1 MPTENTDFWKD
12 IVANT
17 TDNEGNKRPFISLAP
32 MEAVTDTVF
41 RRVVAQA
48 CPPDVFYTE
57 FTHARSVT
65 HPQAKF
71 SVQGRLYIDPSE
83 KQIPVAQ
90 LWGDKGEDFAKA
102 VQEVTKLGYRAIDL
116 NMGCPDGTVVKNNG
130 GSDLIRH
137 FDKAKEI
144 IASAKTCGLPI
155 SVKTRL
161 GFSDTKEFEEW
172 IPFLLKQDIRVL
184 TVHLR
189 TRQEMS
195 KVPAHYEFIDKI
207 IAMRDEIAPQTLI
220 QINGDISNA
229 VEGLELAKQHPGIDG
244 IMIGRGVFANP
255 FCFEITPQQHTLAET
270 FNLLR
275 TQLDLFDDFY
285 ARFESRK
292 FVALRRFFKI
302 YVRGLRNAHQLREQ
316 LMSAKS
322 TDEVR
327 ALLDD
332 LEARQGTDVLDPR
345 FQTLNN

>member
-1 MPTENTDFWKD
+1 MSNKENDFWNKIIADSKD
-12 IVANT
+12 ENG
-17 TDNEGNKRPFISLAP
+17 EKRPFVSLAP

-41 RRVVAQA
+41 RRVVSQA

-83 KQIPVAQ
+83 NQIPVAQ
-90 LWGDKGEDFAKA
+90 LWGDKGEDFEKA
-102 VQEVTKLGYRAIDL
+102 VQEVVKLGYKAIDL
-116 NMGCPDGTVVKNNG
+116 NMGCPDGTVVKNGG

-144 IASAKTCGLPI
+144 ITSAKTSGLPV

-161 GFSDTKEFEEW
+161 GFSDVNEFKEW
-172 IPFLLKQDIRVL
+172 IPFLLEQDVRVL
-184 TVHLR
+184 TIHFR

-195 KVPAHYEFIDKI
+195 KVPAHYELIDEILK
-207 IAMRDEIAPQTLI
+207 MRDSIAPKTLI
-220 QINGDISNA
+220 QINGDIATA
-229 VEGLELAKQHPGIDG
+229 VEGLKLAKQHPGIDG

-255 FCFEITPQQHTLAET
+255 FCFEITPKQHTLAET

-302 YVRGLRNAHQLREQ
+302 YVRGLRNAHELREK

-327 ALLDD
+327 ILLDD
-332 LEARQGTDVLDPR
+332 LELRQGTDILDPR